1 MYVPSSGQTL
11 SILLCNLRALCE
23 GFLARYT
30 IGCYFR
36 PLQAVTYLKSLRK
49 RKFDLYIWALG
60 CWVEVSVS
68 NHLGYWESSH
78 HLRGNDALSLM
89 QRRRNKCIGAK
100 VDIERNSLALPT
112 FKTADRAEMRD
123 YRFSLP
129 RLFPYLP
136 SDHRATVEVHYNKDS
151 GSGLRKILLEHYF
164 AKTNCYN

>member
-1 MYVPSSGQTL
+1 M
-11 SILLCNLRALCE
+11 
-23 GFLARYT
+23 
-30 IGCYFR
+30 
-36 PLQAVTYLKSLRK
+36 
-49 RKFDLYIWALG
+49 
-60 CWVEVSVS
+60 EVSVS

-100 VDIERNSLALPT
+100 VDIERNSLTLQT

-136 SDHRATVEVHYNKDS
+136 SDHRATVVVHYNKDS
-151 GSGLRKILLEHYF
+151 GSGLRKIILEHYF
-164 AKTNCYN
+164 AKTNCDNEVYLHPFEKYLLLVMRNLLIAFFCQECLLLPLM

>member
-1 MYVPSSGQTL
+1 MWRIFGQ
-11 SILLCNLRALCE
+11 IHHWLLFQTPT
-23 GFLARYT
+23 GSYT
-30 IGCYFR
+30 Y
-36 PLQAVTYLKSLRK
+36 QKYLKSQRK
-49 RKFDLYIWALG
+49 RKFDKHTLAFG

-89 QRRRNKCIGAK
+89 QRRRNKCIVAK

-136 SDHRATVEVHYNKDS
+136 SDHRATVVVHYNKDS
-151 GSGLRKILLEHYF
+151 GSGLRKKILEHYF

>member
-1 MYVPSSGQTL
+1 M
-11 SILLCNLRALCE
+11 
-23 GFLARYT
+23 
-30 IGCYFR
+30 
-36 PLQAVTYLKSLRK
+36 
-49 RKFDLYIWALG
+49 
-60 CWVEVSVS
+60 EVSVS

-100 VDIERNSLALPT
+100 VDIERNSLTLPT

-136 SDHRATVEVHYNKDS
+136 SDHQAPEVLHYNEDL
-151 GSGLRKILLEHYF
+151 GSGLRNKILEHFF
-164 AKTNCYN
+164 AKTKRYN